1 MNSRAFS
8 SCVAATSPK
17 RYLFVGMNGCVVP
30 PLSKATSSATTTP
43 TTSANSSSGSSATSS
58 SSRTTTS
65 SERLKAPHSKSN
77 SRSDATGTSSRP
89 QTASSNNSSTCHEK
103 NISTT
108 LYDVLGVSVHSSD
121 KEIKSAYRTLSRKYH
136 PDLNPNGES
145 TFRIIHEAYSV
156 LMDPVKRKQYD
167 SNFTLKSNRNVVCK
181 EFDTNMDIMHT
192 VKCTPED
199 LIAGKRKKFMINRRV
214 VCDECCNH
222 HDTIDCGKCQGAR
235 HVICGEIIKVKI
247 EPGMKSGQTI
257 LITGKGDEN
266 LRNEN
271 NGRIVHYF
279 GNLVFTVVT

>member
-30 PLSKATSSATTTP
+30 SPLSKTSSATTTP
-43 TTSANSSSGSSATSS
+43 TTSGCCSSPSS
-58 SSRTTTS
+58 SSSKAS
-65 SERLKAPHSKSN
+65 SERLKNHPRSN
-77 SRSDATGTSSRP
+77 
-89 QTASSNNSSTCHEK
+89 SSNNSRPQASSSSNTTSTSHEK
-103 NISTT
+103 NISKS
-108 LYDVLGVSVHSSD
+108 LYDVLGVSIHSSD

-145 TFRIIHEAYSV
+145 AFRIIHEAYSV

-167 SNFTLKSNRNVVCK
+167 SKFTNTLHANRSVVCK
-181 EFDTNMDIMHT
+181 EFDTNLDIMHI
-192 VKCTPED
+192 VKCTRED
-199 LIAGKRKKFMINRRV
+199 LISGKRKKFMINRRV
-214 VCDECCNH
+214 VCDECCNQ

-235 HVICGEIIKVKI
+235 HVTCGEIVKVKI